1 MSNTLTIPVPTSTR
15 VEEITRIMNGNSNS
29 YLSDQCYC
37 GARSVERWESVP
49 IFERKEFTGFEI
61 SREGGIVRRT
71 LPHTVPSNRLVS
83 KNSSGQK
90 ELRGFLSNSLLCAN
104 SGNVDK
110 DQIFY
115 NQHRAV
121 FLDASIWR

>member
-15 VEEITRIMNGNSNS
+15 VEEITRRMNNDTNS
-29 YLSDQCYC
+29 YLSGECSC
-37 GARSVERWESVP
+37 GARSMERWESVP
-49 IFERKEFTGFEI
+49 IFERKEFVGFEA

-71 LPHTVPSNRLVS
+71 LPHTVPSNRLVF

-104 SGNVDK
+104 SGNLNK

-121 FLDASIWR
+121 FLDASMWR